1 MTNFNNQIK
10 QIMILLILLL
20 LIFLVFKEMFTF
32 LPGLLGALTLY
43 ILSRASYFQLV
54 FRRKWGKGKAALIYL
69 IFYFLLLAS
78 LVYTTF
84 TLLERQVKPFLN
96 DPAAILEKVK
106 AAIDAFQIKIG
117 ISIISAEALA
127 DVQTKINILVL
138 SLLNDT
144 ATLLANLGILLFVLY
159 FMLVHGKEMESY
171 LSRII
176 PLKQHNIDLLAM
188 ETKRLVKVN
197 ALGIPLIS
205 VIQGLTATVGYFI
218 FGMPEIGLWGFLT
231 GVFAFF
237 PIVGTMI
244 IWVPLVV
251 YLYISGHTWNAV
263 GLGLYSLIVTG
274 NVDYLFRITLLKKVG
289 KMHPL
294 ITVLGVIAGLNLF
307 GFVGLIFG
315 PLLVN
320 YIVLLFRIYTNEFIH
335 NGAPGPP

>member
-1 MTNFNNQIK
+1 
-10 QIMILLILLL
+10 MILLILLL
-20 LIFLVFKEMFTF
+20 LIFLVFKEMMAF

-43 ILSRASYFQLV
+43 ILSRGSYFQLV
-54 FRRKWGKGKAALIYL
+54 YRRKWGKGKAALIYL
-69 IFYFLLLAS
+69 ALYFLLLAS

-84 TLLERQVKPFLN
+84 ALLERQVKPFLN

-106 AAIDAFQIKIG
+106 TAIDTFQTKIG
-117 ISIISAEALA
+117 ISLISAESLA
-127 DVQTKINILVL
+127 NVQTKISTLVL

-176 PLKQHNIDLLAM
+176 PLKQHNIDLLST

-197 ALGIPLIS
+197 AMGIPLIS
-205 VIQGLTATVGYFI
+205 VVQGLTAALGYFI

-251 YLYISGHTWNAV
+251 YLYISGNTWNAV

-274 NVDYLFRITLLKKVG
+274 NIDYLLRITLLKRIG

-294 ITVLGVIAGLNLF
+294 ITVIGVIAGLNLF

-320 YIVLLFRIYTNEFIH
+320 YIILLFRIYTNEFIEK
-335 NGAPGPP
+335 GAATPLPEL